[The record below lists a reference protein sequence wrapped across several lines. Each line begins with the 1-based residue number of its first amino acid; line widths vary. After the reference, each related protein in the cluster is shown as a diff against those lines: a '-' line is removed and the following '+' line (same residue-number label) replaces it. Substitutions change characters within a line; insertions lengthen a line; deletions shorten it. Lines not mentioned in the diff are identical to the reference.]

1 VSARAPT
8 RSFVP
13 TQPCPLTAHPA
24 SPTRPLCSYQFVQDW
39 NPAQGIVPN
48 SGQLWRWTPGP
59 PAGRGGGGSSSSGF
73 GGLNDPIVVGHT
85 AGIVLGL
92 LLGMSNLYVLYR
104 IAQNSGI
111 DLTGLGGAGGR
122 KSSGFYAGAALGPAD
137 IAGAYEAPSA

>member
-1 VSARAPT
+1 MSRAAPDAD
-8 RSFVP
+8 P
-13 TQPCPLTAHPA
+13 PQPSPPLLTAFP
-24 SPTRPLCSYQFVQDW
+24 STLLLNSYQFVQDW

-59 PAGRGGGGSSSSGF
+59 PAGRGGGGSSSNGF
-73 GGLNDPIVVGHT
+73 GGLNDPVVVGHT

-92 LLGMSNLYVLYR
+92 LLGMANLYVLFR

-122 KSSGFYAGAALGPAD
+122 KSSPGFYAGATLGAAD